1 VATEVKRYL
10 ASDGKQFDSA
20 LDADNHDA
28 AVAFC
33 LAIHPSNPQEF
44 YKNVIK
50 ALNAGWTI
58 EPPHAEMDAFLG

>member
-1 VATEVKRYL
+1 MATEVKRYL

-33 LAIHPSNPQEF
+33 RAIQPSNPQAF
-44 YKNVIK
+44 YENVIK
-50 ALNAGWTI
+50 ALSAGWTI
-58 EPPHAEMDAFLG
+58 EPPDATKDTLG

>member
-1 VATEVKRYL
+1 MAIEVRRYL
-10 ASDGKQFDSA
+10 ASDGKQFNSA

-33 LAIHPSNPQEF
+33 RAIQPSNPQAF
-44 YKNVIK
+44 YENVIK

-58 EPPHAEMDAFLG
+58 EPPSAAEDRRV